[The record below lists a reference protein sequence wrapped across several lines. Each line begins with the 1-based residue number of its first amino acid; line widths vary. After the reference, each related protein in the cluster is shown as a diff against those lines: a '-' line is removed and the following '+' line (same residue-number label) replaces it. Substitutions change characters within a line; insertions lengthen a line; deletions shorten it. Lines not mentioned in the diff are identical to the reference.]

1 MVLMVK
7 MIRQTEI
14 AKEVGLLNLESKFSV
29 QVCAEDIIL
38 EVIRTQ
44 TVIRLDKV
52 KKMEERT
59 FIRNEQMK

>member
-1 MVLMVK
+1 MVK